1 MITALSDNRRKRR
14 ALQRHYCGYSGDG
27 RLITSAGYSNCCS
40 WIPRLG
46 RPLKLLRIVLR
57 FILKLLSIFEFDDH
71 KHWRRIFQNGK
82 LNHVVSCV
90 RQRFLMFRIGLA
102 WAGWCLRGKLYKE
115 NTITSGCETR
125 GSQWMIIGWWHFR
138 REHFNVTILLKPP
151 SNHRIAMSRLLMFIW
166 KLQFAITSSLIAVLL
181 MCQMIVSIKTE
192 IYSEQWK
199 SVELKHRAISG
210 AAMWHRSSL
219 NLWTHN
225 LRLLRR
231 DAHGLWPA
239 TSSGFTEITILVKFS
254 LAGRLLSAWPSF
266 LSQYPFTAWYLRTH
280 LHACKWPLKI
290 ENKFKQV

>member
-1 MITALSDNRRKRR
+1 MIISIGVEFFKMENWTTSFHVFANDFWCSESDSLSGLMFERETLQREHDHIWMRNSRFTVNDHWVVALSKRTF
-14 ALQRHYCGYSGDG
+14 QCND
-27 RLITSAGYSNCCS
+27 
-40 WIPRLG
+40 
-46 RPLKLLRIVLR
+46 
-57 FILKLLSIFEFDDH
+57 FIET
-71 KHWRRIFQNGK
+71 
-82 LNHVVSCV
+82 
-90 RQRFLMFRIGLA
+90 
-102 WAGWCLRGKLYKE
+102 
-115 NTITSGCETR
+115 TIQSPDCNE
-125 GSQWMIIGWWHFR
+125 
-138 REHFNVTILLKPP
+138 P
-151 SNHRIAMSRLLMFIW
+151 IAYVYLEIW

-199 SVELKHRAISG
+199 AVELKHRAISG

-254 LAGRLLSAWPSF
+254 LAGRLLWPSF

>member
-1 MITALSDNRRKRR
+1 MIISIGVEFSKWKIEPRRFMCSPTIFDVQNRISLSGLMFERETLQREHDHIWMRNSRFTVNDHWVVALSKRTF
-14 ALQRHYCGYSGDG
+14 QCND
-27 RLITSAGYSNCCS
+27 
-40 WIPRLG
+40 
-46 RPLKLLRIVLR
+46 
-57 FILKLLSIFEFDDH
+57 FIET
-71 KHWRRIFQNGK
+71 
-82 LNHVVSCV
+82 
-90 RQRFLMFRIGLA
+90 
-102 WAGWCLRGKLYKE
+102 
-115 NTITSGCETR
+115 TIQSPDCNE
-125 GSQWMIIGWWHFR
+125 
-138 REHFNVTILLKPP
+138 P
-151 SNHRIAMSRLLMFIW
+151 IAYVYLEIW

-219 NLWTHN
+219 NLWAHN

-239 TSSGFTEITILVKFS
+239 TSSGFIEITILVKFS